1 MVRID
6 RPVIVEAAVN
16 GVTTK
21 AVNPRCPQ
29 TPEEIAADAI
39 ACLRAGAAI
48 VHNHNAEYAV
58 DGARAAE
65 LYLAAWRP
73 VLREIPDSILYPT
86 LGFGTAIAAR
96 YAHVER
102 LAEAGVLRMSFL
114 DTGSVNLG
122 ATDDEHLPGGTEF
135 VYVNSFADIRYK
147 VRVCERYRLAPS
159 IAIFEPGFLRTSLAY
174 ERAGRMP
181 KGAFVKLYFG
191 AERGYLGGR
200 GRGAAFGL
208 PPTERALEAYLEL
221 LEGSRLPWAVAV
233 LGGDVVGCGM
243 ARLALERG
251 GHVRVG
257 LEDYAGER
265 QPANAELVGEV
276 VDLARRVGR
285 EVATPARA
293 AEVLEMRAA
302 G

>member
-1 MVRID
+1 MARVD
-6 RPVIVEAAVN
+6 RAVIIEAAVN
-16 GVTTK
+16 GVTSK
-21 AVNPRCPQ
+21 ATNPNCPE
-29 TPEEIAADAI
+29 TPAEIAADAI
-39 ACLRAGAAI
+39 ACFRAGAAI
-48 VHNHNAEYAV
+48 VHNHNKEFAV

-73 VLREIPDSILYPT
+73 VIREVPDAILYPT
-86 LGFGTAIAAR
+86 LGSGSAIADR
-96 YAHVER
+96 YAHVEP
-102 LAEAGVLRMSFL
+102 LAKSGVLRMSFL

-122 ATDDEHLPGGTEF
+122 AADAEGVPGGAEF
-135 VYVNSFADIRYK
+135 VYVNSFADIRHK
-147 VRVCERYRLAPS
+147 ARVCDEHALAPS
-159 IAIFEPGFLRTSLAY
+159 IAIFEPGFLRTTLAY

-191 AERGYLGGR
+191 AERGFFGDGGR
-200 GRGAAFGL
+200 GAEFGL
-208 PPTERALEAYLEL
+208 PPTERALDAYLEL
-221 LEGSRLPWAVAV
+221 LEGSKLPWAVAV
-233 LGGDVVGCGM
+233 LGGDVVESGM

-265 QPANAELVGEV
+265 RPANAELVREV

-293 AEVLEMRAA
+293 AEILEMRPA
-302 G
+302 